1 MRVFAGILWV
11 ECGEDSS
18 VCVLLL
24 VVDRLGAALTRP
36 GRVGVTF
43 PGTKLRGAELVGM
56 PMPAAITDLDRDD
69 PSVRAAARAALGLTD
84 SRPVLVVTAVDD
96 GG

>member
-1 MRVFAGILWV
+1 PIVIHEANAKPGMAN
-11 ECGEDSS
+11 S
-18 VCVLLL
+18 
-24 VVDRLGAALTRP
+24 LGAALTRP

-84 SRPVLVVTAVDD
+84 SRPVLVVT
-96 GG
+96 GGASGAQRTNEAF